1 MSQEEYENPHTLGV
15 LGVLGDQRRCLW
27 GPLLLMSA
35 NSAATCGSSTWLVL
49 ACMAFPYFSLWPVP
63 GLHNMLISIPTCQN
77 IRSLTYSV
85 HVGIML
91 HQCNLLPRRQLQ
103 ERSELILAKLL

>member
-1 MSQEEYENPHTLGV
+1 M
-15 LGVLGDQRRCLW
+15 LGDQRRCRW

-35 NSAATCGSSTWLVL
+35 NSAATDGSSTWLVF

-63 GLHNMLISIPTCQN
+63 GLHNMPGFYLLSRFSKCQDIIAFSKCQN
-77 IRSLTYSV
+77 ISSMTYNG

-91 HQCNLLPRRQLQ
+91 SPCNSLPRRQLQ
-103 ERSELILAKLL
+103 ERSELSVARLL